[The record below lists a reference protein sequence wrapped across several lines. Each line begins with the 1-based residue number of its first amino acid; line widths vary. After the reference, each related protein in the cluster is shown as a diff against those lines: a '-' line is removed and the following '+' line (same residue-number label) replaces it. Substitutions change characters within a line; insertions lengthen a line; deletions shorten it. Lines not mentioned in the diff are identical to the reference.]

1 MEVDK
6 MSDFSPDMEKNNS
19 SKLNTESA
27 DTGVKKPGLRKDKPN
42 PAGPAEKPT
51 GDTMPYRIP
60 GVDATD
66 STDPK
71 EPTEKVKKARK
82 AEKAEKMDAA
92 GDFGTASGQE
102 E

>member
-42 PAGPAEKPT
+42 PAGPAEKT
-51 GDTMPYRIP
+51 TQGIQC
-60 GVDATD
+60 
-66 STDPK
+66 
-71 EPTEKVKKARK
+71 PTEYRELNKQNKKIRK
-82 AEKAEKMDAA
+82 SRQKR
-92 GDFGTASGQE
+92 
-102 E
+102 

>member
-1 MEVDK
+1 

-60 GVDATD
+60 GVDSTD
-66 STDPK
+66 STDSK
-71 EPTEKVKKARK
+71 KLTEKAKKAK
-82 AEKAEKMDAA
+82 KAGEAEKAKKAVKTSITMKMPANNP
-92 GDFGTASGQE
+92 
-102 E
+102 

>member
-1 MEVDK
+1 

-51 GDTMPYRIP
+51 GDTMALPHT
-60 GVDATD
+60 G
-66 STDPK
+66 S
-71 EPTEKVKKARK
+71 
-82 AEKAEKMDAA
+82 
-92 GDFGTASGQE
+92 
-102 E
+102 